1 MLAAAAC
8 ALAVLAIAGSA
19 SAGDLSYEWGEEA
32 FNICSAMVAEA
43 QSKTEEKLPRGI
55 CDTVQEVFEESMEV
69 TGRGLAHSMGLSLS
83 DDLAQRLA
91 KSPFRQVGLG
101 LIRDVTQHAIDERT
115 NKEADITARLGQWFS
130 AWMLKAAAD
139 DTNMPM
145 DLMKMGGQQPP
156 SLDPEMLK
164 RVQESVAK
172 QNQQQADEQDKDEL

>member
-1 MLAAAAC
+1 
-8 ALAVLAIAGSA
+8 
-19 SAGDLSYEWGEEA
+19 
-32 FNICSAMVAEA
+32 
-43 QSKTEEKLPRGI
+43 
-55 CDTVQEVFEESMEV
+55 MEV

-172 QNQQQADEQDKDEL
+172 QNQQQADGQDKDEL